1 MRSMDLSGTW
11 QFYMGAAED
20 AVFSGDTVR
29 LPGTM
34 DENRRG
40 LDNSANVTV
49 RHLHRDFVYTG
60 PAVYQREVTVPA
72 EWMGRPVHLYL
83 ERTKKHGCGWMSSWR
98 GLSAEAIPPPT
109 AMTSAP
115 CAARG
120 TPTPSQWR

>member
-49 RHLHRDFVYTG
+49 RHLNRDFVYTG

-83 ERTKKHGCGWMSSWR
+83 ERTKNTGVGGWAVGGASVQK
-98 GLSAEAIPPPT
+98 LYHPQPL
-109 AMTSAP
+109 
-115 CAARG
+115 
-120 TPTPSQWR
+120 